1 MTKMLDVLG
10 DYLNL
15 KKIKFCRLDG
25 SMDFRD
31 RQVCGLSV
39 VTFCKSVCF
48 APSEHCPLPPPGVS
62 QS

>member
-31 RQVCGLSV
+31 RQVRGLSV
-39 VTFCKSVCF
+39 VTFCKFVCL
-48 APSEHCPLPPPGVS
+48 APSVPYPLPPRGVS

>member
-1 MTKMLDVLG
+1 MFVVDQYSGPNVNIPLVQMTKMLDVLG

-31 RQVCGLSV
+31 RQVS
-39 VTFCKSVCF
+39 
-48 APSEHCPLPPPGVS
+48 GV
-62 QS
+62 